1 MAGKYDD
8 LASQIVELVG
18 GKSNVKCVAHC
29 ITRVR
34 FKLKDES
41 KANDEAISELPNV
54 IKVMHANGQYQVV
67 VGNIVEDV
75 YDAVLKAGGFSDGG
89 AVDADDDDAAPKGVT
104 DVIIDLISGIFA
116 PMLGTF
122 AAAGIMKGLLALATF
137 LVPSFANDGAYTLLY
152 TVADGMF
159 YFLPVVLGYTAAKK
173 FKMSEFNGM
182 AIAFALVYP
191 TMVALTSGEVVGS
204 VELGF
209 AGTFSWYT
217 TFLGLPLIMPAS
229 GYTSSVIPILLM
241 VWFGSTLE
249 HWVKKWMPASMK
261 MFFTPLI
268 VVTVTVTLGYLV
280 IGPIAT
286 LITNLL
292 GEFFALLFGLPMIGS
307 LLGCTLVGAFWMCLV
322 IFGFHWSLV
331 PIALVNLSTLG
342 HDYILGSVIA
352 HSFSLGAVLFAM
364 YLKNKDEKFRGI
376 ALPAMISAFF
386 FGVTEPAIYG
396 VALPDKKAF
405 INASIGSAVGGLI
418 IGISGAVVYMSGGLG
433 VFNWLSFIDPSG
445 VNGINHMIWLSLPRS
460 WVPPWALRSSLPPT
474 SPRLPSSLHDKDL
487 VPSRR
492 GSAPPV
498 FFKWTRGPAQASIE
512 ASPRNWPIYYLLTVG
527 ANHTAVYQKS
537 PSRLPAV
544 LFLAIAVWSGVC
556 GKK

>member
-8 LASQIVELVG
+8 LAAQIVELVG

-159 YFLPVVLGYTAAKK
+159 YFLPVVLGFTAAKK

-307 LLGCTLVGAFWMCLV
+307 LLGCTLSVPSGCA
-322 IFGFHWSLV
+322 WSSLASTGRSC
-331 PIALVNLSTLG
+331 PSRWSTCPLWATTTSWAPLSPTP
-342 HDYILGSVIA
+342 SRWA
-352 HSFSLGAVLFAM
+352 PCSS
-364 YLKNKDEKFRGI
+364 
-376 ALPAMISAFF
+376 PCISR
-386 FGVTEPAIYG
+386 TRTR
-396 VALPDKKAF
+396 
-405 INASIGSAVGGLI
+405 SSAV
-418 IGISGAVVYMSGGLG
+418 
-433 VFNWLSFIDPSG
+433 
-445 VNGINHMIWLSLPRS
+445 
-460 WVPPWALRSSLPPT
+460 
-474 SPRLPSSLHDKDL
+474 
-487 VPSRR
+487 SRCR
-492 GSAPPV
+492 P
-498 FFKWTRGPAQASIE
+498 
-512 ASPRNWPIYYLLTVG
+512 
-527 ANHTAVYQKS
+527 
-537 PSRLPAV
+537 
-544 LFLAIAVWSGVC
+544 
-556 GKK
+556 

>member
-8 LASQIVELVG
+8 LAAQIVELVG

-159 YFLPVVLGYTAAKK
+159 YFLPVVLGFTAAKK

-364 YLKNKDEKFRGI
+364 YLTNKDE
-376 ALPAMISAFF
+376 
-386 FGVTEPAIYG
+386 
-396 VALPDKKAF
+396 
-405 INASIGSAVGGLI
+405 
-418 IGISGAVVYMSGGLG
+418 
-433 VFNWLSFIDPSG
+433 
-445 VNGINHMIWLSLPRS
+445 
-460 WVPPWALRSSLPPT
+460 
-474 SPRLPSSLHDKDL
+474 
-487 VPSRR
+487 
-492 GSAPPV
+492 
-498 FFKWTRGPAQASIE
+498 
-512 ASPRNWPIYYLLTVG
+512 
-527 ANHTAVYQKS
+527 
-537 PSRLPAV
+537 
-544 LFLAIAVWSGVC
+544 
-556 GKK
+556 